1 MIDIEELVMRKT
13 EETFPYFLITHPNDT
28 LHPVVRSL
36 EQGDM
41 QLVVEYKGVRKC
53 VTRMSRSAHNV
64 DKLLRTTGPIE
75 YVMAEGVSATISSVE
90 EYLGCVR

>member
-1 MIDIEELVMRKT
+1 MIDIEGLVARRT
-13 EETFPYFLITHPNDT
+13 EENFPYFLITHPNDT
-28 LHPVVRSL
+28 LHPVTRSL
-36 EQGDM
+36 EQGDV

-53 VTRMSRSAHNV
+53 VARMSRSAYNV

-75 YVMAEGVSATISSVE
+75 YVIAEGVSTTISSVE